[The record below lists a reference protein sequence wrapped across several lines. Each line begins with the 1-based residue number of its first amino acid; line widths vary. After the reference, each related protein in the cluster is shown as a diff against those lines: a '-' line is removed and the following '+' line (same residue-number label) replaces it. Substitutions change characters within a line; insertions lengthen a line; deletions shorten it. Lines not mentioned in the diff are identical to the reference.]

1 MVQGFLRQL
10 KAGYPHLK
18 KNPGTITGLPMIT
31 ILSMLLYKYLRRS
44 RTPQTLD
51 PGDALAAQL
60 LMLYYILLHEDV
72 RLANMRNV
80 SVTNRTPHRCYA
92 DLLSELPLKF

>member
-1 MVQGFLRQL
+1 MQL
-10 KAGYPHLK
+10 LGPV
-18 KNPGTITGLPMIT
+18 TT
-31 ILSMLLYKYLRRS
+31 ILKYKCKYSPRS
-44 RTPQTLD
+44 RTPQTMD

-60 LMLYYILLHEDV
+60 LMLYYILLYEDV

-80 SVTNRTPHRCYA
+80 SVTNRTPHRYYA

>member
-1 MVQGFLRQL
+1 M
-10 KAGYPHLK
+10 
-18 KNPGTITGLPMIT
+18 
-31 ILSMLLYKYLRRS
+31 
-44 RTPQTLD
+44 D

-60 LMLYYILLHEDV
+60 LMLYYILLYEDV

-80 SVTNRTPHRCYA
+80 SVTNRTPHRYYA